1 MRVLANA
8 GPLTV
13 QAISGVSVVLLGMD
27 LTEAQSTSLLGFSI
41 RRTDH
46 TEGQRRWL
54 NNLLAFKENDDARTT
69 GYSSLTNPVQTFRWG
84 DYTAKPGH
92 QYTYLV
98 RAQGGTSTALTPL
111 AELELTVS
119 TESADDGE
127 HQILFNRGVI
137 ASQLYAHRF
146 GNKQPRDV
154 PNRAAYQW
162 LSAGLEEAML
172 AFIGQ
177 ASNSEW
183 ALRAAVYEFNYAPVL
198 QAFRVAAD
206 SGADVRIVSDA
217 VGPSD
222 ANPKASNAAA
232 ITASGLTNCMM
243 PRTHIAIAHNKFVVA
258 LHNGV
263 PVAVWTGSTN
273 ITEGGIFGQSNVGHT
288 VRDQTVAQRYL
299 DYWDQLV
306 GNPFQRVLKPW
317 NDSRPAVPV
326 APIPAGTTTV
336 FSPRSTIAALD
347 WYATI
352 ADGATRGLFL
362 TAAFGV
368 SPQLMNVLTKDRDY
382 LKYVVLDTDTA
393 GAQLTIRDAD
403 PDNQVAVGAPIGK
416 AGWGQWIKEV
426 TLDANKHVRY
436 IHDKFMLI
444 DPLGDDPI
452 VITGSANFSKASTI
466 SNDENM
472 LVIRGN
478 KRVADIYLTT
488 FMRLFT
494 HYEFRAAVST
504 PRRAAAAQPAASA
517 LTRGRR
523 FLDPTADWVKRW
535 YQTGSSRV
543 RERHMFAGTSP

>member
-1 MRVLANA
+1 M
-8 GPLTV
+8 
-13 QAISGVSVVLLGMD
+13 
-27 LTEAQSTSLLGFSI
+27 
-41 RRTDH
+41 
-46 TEGQRRWL
+46 
-54 NNLLAFKENDDARTT
+54 
-69 GYSSLTNPVQTFRWG
+69 
-84 DYTAKPGH
+84 
-92 QYTYLV
+92 
-98 RAQGGTSTALTPL
+98 
-111 AELELTVS
+111 
-119 TESADDGE
+119 
-127 HQILFNRGVI
+127 
-137 ASQLYAHRF
+137 AS
-146 GNKQPRDV
+146 
-154 PNRAAYQW
+154 
-162 LSAGLEEAML
+162 
-172 AFIGQ
+172 
-177 ASNSEW
+177 
-183 ALRAAVYEFNYAPVL
+183 
-198 QAFRVAAD
+198 D

-222 ANPKASNAAA
+222 ADPKAGNAAA
-232 ITASGLTNCMM
+232 ITASGLTDCVT
-243 PRTHIAIAHNKFVVA
+243 PRTHIAIAHNKFIVA
-258 LHNGV
+258 MHNGV

-288 VRDQTVAQRYL
+288 VRDQTVAQHYL

-326 APIPAGTTTV
+326 APVPVGTTTV
-336 FSPRSTIAALD
+336 FSPRSTVAALD

-352 ADGATRGLFL
+352 ADGATSGLFL

-416 AGWGQWIKEV
+416 GGWGQWIKEV

-444 DPLGDDPI
+444 DPLGDAPI
-452 VITGSANFSKASTI
+452 VITGSANFSKASTV

-494 HYEFRAAVST
+494 HYEFRAAVSRPT
-504 PRRAAAAQPAASA
+504 RAAAAQPAASA
-517 LTRGRR
+517 VTRGRR
-523 FLDPTADWVKRW
+523 FLDPTADWAKRW

-543 RERHMFAGTSP
+543 RERHMFAGTGP